1 MAAASKKV
9 KHLADFHYPHFA
21 KWDKKRTNV
30 KFNMANI
37 HYSMANALRR
47 VMMAEVPTVAF
58 RDKPHAASTINI
70 KINHTPHNNEQ
81 LAHRIALVPINVAHP
96 DKFKAD
102 DYLFMIDVSND
113 SSNVRYITSGDIRI
127 KHIPT
132 GKMLEERD
140 TRRFFAADP
149 ITGDYSIIT
158 VLKSRNY
165 VKIPHN
171 PELASMIPKD
181 KDEEVNRLYVEM
193 KATIGDC
200 CNGTDNSH
208 YSPVCVSCYTNMV
221 DPKLAEEGF
230 ATYLVAQKHLAE
242 VNKTTPYS
250 DEFLRKRFEVN
261 ERYRFYYKDERG
273 EPNLFT
279 YEIESVGVIP
289 PLIVFMRAIDV
300 LKEKIMNFLNN
311 LLSKN
316 QEIIET
322 KPSTNVRGYEIFVN
336 NEDDTLGN
344 IIQCHL
350 GRMYADYSQPEE
362 KRLLGSIGYSRIH
375 PCKRRI
381 RFLVASDKFASL
393 DEIAAKVF
401 KPGCMEIIH
410 LLDTI
415 QKELL
420 DSAPFVEE
428 ARSISDSV

>member
-1 MAAASKKV
+1 MAAAAKKV
-9 KHLADFHYPHFA
+9 KHLDNFEYPHFA
-21 KWDKKRTNV
+21 KWDKRRTNV

-37 HYSMANALRR
+37 HYSMANAIRR
-47 VMMAEVPTVAF
+47 VMIAEVPTVAF
-58 RDKPHAASTINI
+58 RDKPHAASTIHI

-96 DKFKAD
+96 NKFRVD
-102 DYLFMIDVSND
+102 DYLFIIDVSN
-113 SSNVRYITSGDIRI
+113 STSNVRYITSADIKI

-132 GKMLEERD
+132 GKFLDERD
-140 TRRFFAADP
+140 TRRFFPADP
-149 ITGDYSIIT
+149 ISGDFSIIT

-181 KDEEVNRLYVEM
+181 KDEEVNRLYVEA

-200 CNGTDNSH
+200 CVGTDNSH
-208 YSPVCVSCYTNMV
+208 YSPVCVSCYVNMV
-221 DPKLAEEGF
+221 DAKLADEGF
-230 ATYLVAQKHLAE
+230 AKYLVAQKHLAE

-250 DEFLRKRFEVN
+250 DEFLRKRFDVN

-289 PLIVFMRAIDV
+289 PLIVFMRAIDI
-300 LKEKIMNFLNN
+300 LKEKIMTFLNN
-311 LLSKN
+311 LLSMN
-316 QEIIET
+316 EDIIEVR
-322 KPSTNVRGYEIFVN
+322 PSSNVRGFEVIVN

-350 GRMYADYSQPEE
+350 ARMYSDYSQPEE
-362 KRLLGSIGYSRIH
+362 KRLLNSIGYSRIH
-375 PCKRRI
+375 PCERRI
-381 RFLVASDKFASL
+381 RFLVSSSQFATME
-393 DEIAAKVF
+393 EIAAKVF

-415 QKELL
+415 QKELH

-428 ARSISDSV
+428 ARSISESV